1 MSKKYNILFSPVF
14 LIGLVI
20 LFLNDHFLKY
30 STPGFI
36 TGKLSDFVGLFLFGL
51 FWIVLIPNQKKTV
64 LTLVALGFLFW
75 KTEVSNSLLIYINGV
90 LPFSV
95 DRTVDYSDLIALTI
109 LPFTLIFYK
118 RQTPKDFKLRVIHL
132 IPSLLIFSATSY
144 VHPIVEESSKLNRV
158 TIGSVDYCIKMSND
172 KYNTFVNNAVTGEFT
187 PKFGRFKEVQVR
199 NDTLLIHYVSNLYV
213 PIDSIDG
220 DFLFAITHFRVDTI
234 NKKTSLDLLQ
244 TEAYVRHDNVDKDIF
259 NLLKV
264 IKKEIKYVYKSNKN

>member
-109 LPFTLIFYK
+109 YPL
-118 RQTPKDFKLRVIHL
+118 H
-132 IPSLLIFSATSY
+132 
-144 VHPIVEESSKLNRV
+144 
-158 TIGSVDYCIKMSND
+158 
-172 KYNTFVNNAVTGEFT
+172 
-187 PKFGRFKEVQVR
+187 
-199 NDTLLIHYVSNLYV
+199 
-213 PIDSIDG
+213 
-220 DFLFAITHFRVDTI
+220 
-234 NKKTSLDLLQ
+234 
-244 TEAYVRHDNVDKDIF
+244 
-259 NLLKV
+259 
-264 IKKEIKYVYKSNKN
+264 